1 VNSAVLDQFIPLLI
15 ALFATAMIIYSVR
28 VFTSKNIADAT
39 LAVDALTVD
48 LLVIFI
54 LIALYYKSTFLL
66 IGAVPLA
73 TWVLILDIVVARY
86 LDKVGAEK

>member
-1 VNSAVLDQFIPLLI
+1 MNSAVLDQFIPLLI

-86 LDKVGAEK
+86 LDKIGAEK

>member
-1 VNSAVLDQFIPLLI
+1 MNPAVLEQFIPLLI
-15 ALFATAMIIYSVR
+15 VLFTAAMIIYSAR

-39 LAVDALTVD
+39 LAVDALTID
-48 LLVIFI
+48 LLVVFI

-73 TWVLILDIVVARY
+73 TWIFILDIIVARY
-86 LDKVGAEK
+86 LEKAGAGK

>member
-1 VNSAVLDQFIPLLI
+1 MNSAVLDQFIPLLI